1 MKWGTKAI
9 TKKKSRGGKE
19 REAKIH
25 GNRCAKKV
33 SILAYA
39 QKNMLLVL
47 QISFLAILLLI
58 GRQQDQKRGAD
69 ENSFFPY

>member
-1 MKWGTKAI
+1 MEIDAL
-9 TKKKSRGGKE
+9 
-19 REAKIH
+19 
-25 GNRCAKKV
+25 KKV